1 MKRAVSRG
9 HHPLS
14 SPARSRAT
22 NQRPKE
28 VPAINS
34 RMDGDDLI
42 LAGTATQGVR
52 VDAAGNARDVLLDAS
67 ILGDAIRRRR
77 LLEAAA
83 AASK

>member
-1 MKRAVSRG
+1 
-9 HHPLS
+9 
-14 SPARSRAT
+14 
-22 NQRPKE
+22 
-28 VPAINS
+28 
-34 RMDGDDLI
+34 
-42 LAGTATQGVR
+42 VR